1 MMSRIST
8 RTATSSRVVPIA
20 LLLSLALAVGVWI
33 VPMPFLEAK
42 PVEVTVPAPGATAP
56 GGDAPSGEA
65 VRIEARDWTALQASL
80 TSIRPAPP
88 AEEEDEPDAEE
99 GDGESEGEE
108 ETDEGRFEHLPP
120 LTWTYDGYI
129 AQPNGRIVAWMN
141 IDGLTQTV
149 YKGDRLQD
157 TVDPRQREV
166 TVKSVTREAVTLR
179 RAGKD
184 VVIEIRKSRE
194 ESNVGDPTDIVPN

>member
-1 MMSRIST
+1 
-8 RTATSSRVVPIA
+8 VVPIA

-42 PVEVTVPAPGATAP
+42 PVEVSVPEVDATRG
-56 GGDAPSGEA
+56 GGDAPSDEA
-65 VRIEARDWTALQASL
+65 VRIESKDWTALRASL
-80 TSIRPAPP
+80 SAIRPAPP
-88 AEEEDEPDAEE
+88 AEEEDEPDADDE
-99 GDGESEGEE
+99 ESETGDEQAPEE
-108 ETDEGRFEHLPP
+108 ARFEHLPP

-141 IDGLTQTV
+141 IDGLTRAV
-149 YKGDRLQD
+149 YEGDRLED

-166 TVKSVTREAVTLR
+166 LVKSVTREAVTLR

-184 VVIEIRKSRE
+184 VVIELEDPQRT
-194 ESNVGDPTDIVPN
+194 NVGDPTEIVPN